1 MQRYLEKISGPLLDR
16 IDLIIEVPRVAHQ
29 DLRAPPSVE
38 ESMTATSAVLRSQVQ
53 ACRELQTRR
62 CNRLNK
68 DLGLQ
73 DLEKFCVLDSD
84 SELLLGKAVEKLVLT
99 ARATH
104 RILKIARTIADLEAR
119 ETISVADLSEAIAY
133 RRHARLLNVG
143 A

>member
-1 MQRYLEKISGPLLDR
+1 VQRYLEKISGPLLDR

-29 DLRAPPSVE
+29 DLRAPPSAE
-38 ESMTATSAVLRSQVQ
+38 ESTATSAVLRSQVQ

-73 DLEKFCVLDSD
+73 DLERFCVLDNEC
-84 SELLLGKAVEKLVLT
+84 ELLLGKAVEKLVLT

-143 A
+143 T

>member
-16 IDLIIEVPRVAHQ
+16 IDLIIEVPRVSHQ
-29 DLRAPPSVE
+29 DLRANQ
-38 ESMTATSAVLRSQVQ
+38 TAQVTDTSAQLREQVQ
-53 ACRELQTRR
+53 ACRELQWLRSA
-62 CNRLNK
+62 RLNK

-73 DLEKFCVLDSD
+73 DLEKFCALDSE
-84 SELLLGKAVEKLVLT
+84 SELLLANAVEKLSLT

-119 ETISVADLSEAIAY
+119 ELISVADISEAIAY

-143 A
+143 T